1 MALEIFRLIG
11 SIFVNTDDA
20 DESISKTDKKAE
32 GLGNTLLKGVGTA
45 AKWGAAIVGGA
56 SAAATAVVG
65 MANSTAATADT
76 IDKASIR
83 MGVSAEYYQ
92 ELAYAA
98 GQCGVETAALE
109 KAAKKLEGTDINME
123 DAMKQ
128 IMSMGTAEERATK
141 AAELFGDTVAYTLS
155 PLIEQ
160 SDDDFNG
167 LIGRANE
174 LGLVMSGDAVS
185 AGVKLGDTMADI
197 QKSFGAMATSIG
209 SAVLP
214 MVQEFADTILK
225 FLPDIQGILSGL
237 IPMIMALSAALL
249 PPLMGMVQS
258 ILPVLI
264 DFIGQIMPVITEVM
278 QTILPVVVELLNMLL
293 PPMLQIV
300 QSLLPVILSL
310 LDAVNPVLNI
320 LLGVL
325 EPILELL
332 TAILTPVIEL
342 VSELLQPAIDLVVT
356 LLDKAL
362 APLVPV
368 ISELGGLLKD
378 VLATAFKNLQPIVIS
393 ITNVFKGLIQF
404 INGVFTGNWRQ
415 AWSGVINIFKNL
427 FEGIVNIVRA
437 PLNTVITGIN
447 KVFSSMGQIEVPDWV
462 PGIGGSK
469 FSLPQIPMLAK
480 GGTTTSDGRVLVGE
494 KGPEFLDLPKGA
506 TVTPLDKAGNIDY
519 DEMERRME
527 KAFMSALQKV
537 SPELVEIVPDPDG
550 MFTLMRRKNR
560 EFKKMNGDSAFA

>member
-32 GLGNTLLKGVGTA
+32 GLGDTLLKGVGTA
-45 AKWGAAIVGGA
+45 AKWGAGIVTAAAG
-56 SAAATAVVG
+56 AATAVTG
-65 MANSTAATADT
+65 LATSAASTADE

-98 GQCGVETAALE
+98 GQCGVETSALE
-109 KAAKKLEGTDINME
+109 KAAKKLEGTDINMD
-123 DAMKQ
+123 DAMRQ
-128 IMSMGTAEERATK
+128 IMSLGTAEERATK
-141 AAELFGDTVAYTLS
+141 AAELFGDSVAYTLS

-160 SDDDFNG
+160 SGEDFDG
-167 LIGRANE
+167 LISRANE

-185 AGVKLGDTMADI
+185 SGVKLGDTMADV
-197 QKSFGAMATSIG
+197 QKSFGAMANSIG
-209 SAVLP
+209 SAVIP
-214 MVQEFADTILK
+214 MIQEFADIILE
-225 FLPDIQGILSGL
+225 FIPDIQGIISELT
-237 IPMIMALSAALL
+237 PMILALAAALL
-249 PPLMGMVQS
+249 PPLMDLIQT
-258 ILPVLI
+258 ILPILI
-264 DFIGQIMPVITEVM
+264 DFIGQIMPVVTELM
-278 QTILPVVVELLNMLL
+278 QTILPVVVNLLNMLL
-293 PPMLQIV
+293 PPMLEIV

-310 LDAVNPVLNI
+310 LDAVNPVLNV

-332 TAILTPVIEL
+332 MAILTPVIEL

-362 APLVPV
+362 VPLMPV

-378 VLATAFKNLQPIVIS
+378 VLGTAFKSLQPIVIS

-404 INGVFTGNWRQ
+404 INGTFTGNWKQ
-415 AWSGVINIFKNL
+415 AWNGVINIFKNL
-427 FEGIVNIVRA
+427 FGGIVNMVKV
-437 PLNTVITGIN
+437 PLNTVIAGIN

-462 PGIGGSK
+462 PGIGGST

-480 GGTTTSDGRVLVGE
+480 GGTTTSAGRVLVGE

-506 TVTPLDKAGNIDY
+506 TVTPLDKTESIDY
-519 DEMERRME
+519 DEMEKRME
-527 KAFMSALQKV
+527 KAFISALQKA
-537 SPELVEIVPDPDG
+537 SPELVEIVPDTDG
-550 MFTLMRRKNR
+550 IFTLMRKKNR
-560 EFKKMNGDSAFA
+560 EYKKMNGYSAFA